1 MLILLSSE
9 SNIGGLK
16 EGSCCTGNN
25 PPREPSRAKA
35 ATRIK
40 GQDMKKRPA
49 SRKADTSPP
58 GLKMNELVAATG
70 VPKSTILFY
79 LGQGLLPQ
87 PRKTSPNMAY
97 YEPSSI
103 DRIRLIQQMQERH
116 RLSLSEIK
124 QCLDDEDRGP
134 ELGVYLELNE
144 EVFGPGG
151 PRRLLDAEAFCR
163 ETGLSASQLEE
174 LHQARL
180 LLPLEEGRFD
190 AQDVSMGRM
199 VLDAFNSGIRAKDLS
214 FYADVGEKIVDQEM
228 ALRNRMNGRLHYQQ
242 DAAATT
248 KMVKSARMCRVYV
261 IDRLFQHRV
270 AAMKNLEEQT
280 APAREE
286 REPWLD

>member
-1 MLILLSSE
+1 MHTE
-9 SNIGGLK
+9 GK
-16 EGSCCTGNN
+16 E
-25 PPREPSRAKA
+25 
-35 ATRIK
+35 
-40 GQDMKKRPA
+40 MKKRPA
-49 SRKADTSPP
+49 NRKADASPP
-58 GLKMNELVAATG
+58 GLKMNELAAATG

-124 QCLDDEDRGP
+124 QCLDDEDRGS
-134 ELGVYLELNE
+134 ELGVYLELND
-144 EVFGPGG
+144 EVFGPDG

-199 VLDAFNSGIRAKDLS
+199 YLGAFNFGIRAKDLA

-228 ALRNRMNGRLHYQQ
+228 ALRNQMTGRLPYQQ

-248 KMVKSARMCRVYV
+248 NMVKSARMCRAYV

-270 AAMKNLEEQT
+270 AAMKNLKEQT